1 MTLPEHC
8 RSIITGGGSGLGR
21 ALAMELAGRGAR
33 ILIADVNEAG
43 GTETVRMLTDAGA
56 QAHFQSCDVRDSAQV
71 EGLADVAETK
81 LGGVDLMVNNA
92 GVAVTGKMGEVSL
105 EDWRFIV
112 DVNLLG
118 VVHGC
123 HTFAP
128 RLAAQGRGYILNVAS
143 AAGLL
148 CPPDMG
154 PYNVTKAAVVALSE
168 TLRGEL
174 GAKGVG
180 VSVLC
185 PTFFETNLM
194 DSARG
199 PGHHRSLATKLMKRS
214 NVQASDVSRAAL
226 DALDNGRLYVIPMFD
241 GRAMWSFK
249 RLMPQAYAGTVAW
262 LSKRNLL
269 PS

>member
-21 ALAMELAGRGAR
+21 ALAMELGGRGAR

-43 GTETVRMLTDAGA
+43 GTETVRMLTDAGV
-56 QAHFQSCDVRDSAQV
+56 QAHFQACDVRDAAQV
-71 EGLADVAETK
+71 EALAEAADSTI
-81 LGGVDLMVNNA
+81 GGVDLMVNNA
-92 GVAVTGKMGEVSL
+92 GVAVTGKIGEVSL

-128 RLAAQGRGYILNVAS
+128 RFVQQGRGAFLNVAS

-168 TLRGEL
+168 TLHAEL
-174 GAKGVG
+174 GPKNVG

-194 DSARG
+194 QTSRG
-199 PGHHRSLATKLMKRS
+199 PERHRSMATKMMKRS

-226 DALDNGRLYVIPMFD
+226 DALDDNRLYVVPMFD
-241 GRAMWSFK
+241 GRAMWGLK
-249 RLMPQAYAGTVAW
+249 RLMPQTYAGLVAW
-262 LSKRNLL
+262 FSKRNLL